1 LSREEDGYMG
11 NKNPSGVIVHP
22 PGDIEKV
29 IKVIQESSFFIG
41 LSSGLSW
48 LSWACN
54 IPTVLISGFTDDD
67 LEPKDG
73 IIRVINKS
81 VCNGCWSRHDFD
93 PGDWNWCPD
102 HKGTSRQ
109 FECSREITPEMVIE
123 KIKHII

>member
-1 LSREEDGYMG
+1 MG
-11 NKNPSGVIVHP
+11 NKNPSGVIQHP

-29 IKVIQESSFFIG
+29 IKVIQESTFFIG

-48 LSWACN
+48 LAWACN

-67 LEPKDG
+67 LEPKNG
-73 IIRVINKS
+73 IIRVINKN
-81 VCNGCWSRHDFD
+81 VCNGCWSRHEFD
-93 PGDWNWCPD
+93 AGDWNWCPD